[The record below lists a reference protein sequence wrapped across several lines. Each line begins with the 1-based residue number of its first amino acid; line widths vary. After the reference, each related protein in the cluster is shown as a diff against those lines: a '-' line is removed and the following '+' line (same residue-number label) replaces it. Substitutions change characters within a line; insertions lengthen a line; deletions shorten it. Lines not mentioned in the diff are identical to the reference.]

1 MKALITRSDA
11 DYKTAVNFQH
21 TFYNFPVTINV
32 SRYCTWMNQLFK
44 MSILSY

>member
-32 SRYCTWMNQLFK
+32 SRYGHFDRK
-44 MSILSY
+44 YILG